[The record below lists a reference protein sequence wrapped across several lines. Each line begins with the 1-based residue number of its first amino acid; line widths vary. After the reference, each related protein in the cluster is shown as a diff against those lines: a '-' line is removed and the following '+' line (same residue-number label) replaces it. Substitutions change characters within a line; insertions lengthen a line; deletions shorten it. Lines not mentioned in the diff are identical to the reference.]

1 MSDVGFQGLSS
12 KQARELQKIHGK
24 NEIAPAQKD
33 SFIRKVFSV
42 LAEPMFLLLLGAAAV
57 YFILGEFKDACV
69 MLVFVVAVIGIEIV
83 QEWKTDKTLRALKD
97 LSAPHATVVRD
108 GVQRRILSADLVPG
122 DIMIVCE
129 GEKLAADGFVLK
141 SSDLYADESSL
152 TGEAEPVF
160 KTEKGADAS
169 SEHWRKDYCY
179 AGTLIVRG
187 TGVVQVDKIGAQTE
201 YGKIGKH
208 IAEAPDRPT
217 PLQKQT
223 ARLVG
228 MCSVIAAVLFL
239 AVIVFTFF
247 SVDHLALKAR
257 IIASVLSGITLAMA
271 MIPEEF
277 PVVLTV
283 FLSMGAWRLARKKAL
298 IRRLPS
304 VETLGAVSVLCVDKT
319 GTVTMNAMKVA
330 KAEPFEQTSF
340 AELLET
346 LGAACETRAYDP
358 MEKAMLAYCEE
369 NKISDGAF
377 FAGALVKEYSF
388 TDALKMMGHVWKRP
402 DGQIVVASKG
412 SPEKILTLCRLSADE
427 KRRIED
433 RMADWAKRGLRV
445 IGVARQHIGLQEEI
459 PEKLTDC
466 RLTFA
471 GLIGLYDPP
480 RPCVRENIAVCA
492 QAGIRVVMI
501 TGDAA
506 LTASAIARAVGISD
520 CEEVVT
526 GDELNAMSDAALCER
541 VKKVSV
547 FARVVPEHKMRI
559 VKAFQANG
567 EIVAMTGDG
576 VNDAPALKHA
586 DIGIAMG
593 RRGSEVSREAADLI
607 LTDDNFLT
615 IVGTVHDGRR
625 IYDNIRKASG
635 YIFAIHMPIAFA
647 AMAAPLL
654 SIAPAD
660 LLLLPVHV
668 VLLELVI
675 DPTCSIV
682 LERQP
687 PESDIMDRPPRR
699 SDERILPAA
708 FLLRHIAQGL
718 AVFAASFGVYLY
730 YLKTAGDAALARS
743 MGLTVILAAN
753 AMLVHVNAS
762 VCDSVFCSIKKLA
775 RDRVLQAIN
784 LLALVAF
791 GMILYSPLADYLRL
805 QALSAR
811 QLALAVALAAVS
823 VGWFEAVKAY
833 RRRKKHRPMKF

>member
-1 MSDVGFQGLSS
+1 MSDTGFQGLTS
-12 KQARELQKIHGK
+12 KQARDLQKIHGK
-24 NEIAPAQKD
+24 NEVASAQKE
-33 SFIRKVFSV
+33 SLIRKICGV

-97 LSAPHATVVRD
+97 LSAPRATVVRD
-108 GVQRRILSADLVPG
+108 GVQQRILSADLVPD
-122 DIMIVCE
+122 DIMIVSE
-129 GEKLAADGFVLK
+129 GEKIAADGFVLK

-160 KTEKGADAS
+160 KVEKGQDAS
-169 SEHWRKDYCY
+169 ADHWRKDYCY

-187 TGVVQVDKIGAQTE
+187 TGFVQVDKIGSQTE

-208 IAEAPDRPT
+208 IADAPDRPT
-217 PLQKQT
+217 PLEKQT
-223 ARLVG
+223 AHLVKW
-228 MCSVIAAVLFL
+228 CSVIAAVFFL
-239 AVIVFTFF
+239 QVVAFTFF
-247 SVDHLALKAR
+247 SVDHPALKAR
-257 IIASVLSGITLAMA
+257 VIASVLSGITLAMA
-271 MIPEEF
+271 LIPEEF

-298 IRRLPS
+298 IRHLPS

-330 KAEPFEQTSF
+330 AAEPFGETTL
-340 AELLET
+340 AALLT
-346 LGAACETRAYDP
+346 ALGAACETQAYDP

-369 NKISDGAF
+369 KGILHDVF
-377 FAGALVKEYSF
+377 FSGELIKEYSF
-388 TDALKMMGHVWKRP
+388 TDSLKMMGHVWKRP
-402 DGQIVVASKG
+402 DGEIFIASKG
-412 SPEKILTLCRLSADE
+412 SPEKMLTLCDLSADE
-427 KRRIED
+427 KRRVGE
-433 RMADWAKRGLRV
+433 RMESLARQGLRV
-445 IGVARQHIGLQEEI
+445 IGVARGRVASPDGI
-459 PEKLTDC
+459 PENLTDC

-480 RPCVRENIAVCA
+480 RPCVKENIAVCG

-501 TGDAA
+501 TGDGAS
-506 LTASAIARAVGISD
+506 TASAIASAVGIEVGD
-520 CEEVVT
+520 GVVT
-526 GDELNAMSDAALCER
+526 GDELDAMSDDELRER
-541 VKKVSV
+541 VKSVNV

-593 RRGSEVSREAADLI
+593 QRGSEVSREAADLV

-625 IYDNIRKASG
+625 IFDNIRKASG

-660 LLLLPVHV
+660 LLLLPIHV

-699 SDERILPAA
+699 PDEHILPAA
-708 FLLRHIAQGL
+708 FLLRHIAQGI
-718 AVFAASFGVYLY
+718 AVFAASFGIYLY
-730 YLKTAGDAALARS
+730 YLKTTGDAALARS

-753 AMLVHVNAS
+753 AFLVNVNAS
-762 VCDSVFCSIKKLA
+762 VRDSVFCSMKKLA
-775 RDRVLQAIN
+775 RDRVLQIIN
-784 LLALVAF
+784 LLSLAGLGV
-791 GMILYSPLADYLRL
+791 ILYSPLADYLRL

-811 QLALAVALAAVS
+811 QLALAFALAAVS
-823 VGWFEAVKAY
+823 VGWFEAVKW
-833 RRRKKHRPMKF
+833 RRRHFKS